1 MPLIDLCKRGLL
13 MATPHE
19 KRAKTLG
26 RVAVQAQ
33 AKRASMNSPWRK
45 QAFCQTQRARQI
57 RAELDAKAQ
66 RDD

>member
-1 MPLIDLCKRGLL
+1 